1 MACQDWRKLYADVLL
16 ETDSQRL
23 PSRIDEAEKALILRG
38 RELSLMS
45 GDNSEEGDAVEDALY
60 LLRSLRNC
68 LILETRE
75 SKAA

>member
-16 ETDSQRL
+16 ETDSRRL